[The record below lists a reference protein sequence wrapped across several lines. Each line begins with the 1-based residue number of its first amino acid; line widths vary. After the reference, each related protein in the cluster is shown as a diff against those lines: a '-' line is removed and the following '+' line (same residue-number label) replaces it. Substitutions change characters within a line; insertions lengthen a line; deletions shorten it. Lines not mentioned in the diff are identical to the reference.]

1 MDLPESEVDGS
12 HHEKAGACMSRL
24 LGPVINFVDRP
35 YKVNMACLLSRTE
48 LTTCLRCMLL
58 AYCLVSLLTSN
69 AISHY

>member
-35 YKVNMACLLSRTE
+35 YKVNMT
-48 LTTCLRCMLL
+48 LL
-58 AYCLVSLLTSN
+58 AL
-69 AISHY
+69 SHEIDRAS